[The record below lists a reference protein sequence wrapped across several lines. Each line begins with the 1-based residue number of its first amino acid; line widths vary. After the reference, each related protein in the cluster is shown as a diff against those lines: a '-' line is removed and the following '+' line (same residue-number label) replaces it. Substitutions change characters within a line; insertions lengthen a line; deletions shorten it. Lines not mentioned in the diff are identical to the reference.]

1 MRVVRLLSQSEQIK
15 EITEKL
21 EKGITELFESDSY
34 KEYLKC
40 MSRFTSYSLNNM
52 LLIAMQK
59 PDATAVAGYST
70 WKQMH
75 RQVKKGEKAIKII
88 APCPYRKKVKAEV
101 TDEQGR
107 NILGT
112 DGKPLMESE
121 EKVIMGFRV
130 VNVFDVS
137 STEGEPLPEI
147 AHKLDGTVEGYTDF
161 MDALQQ
167 FSPVPIIFREIE
179 GSANGYY
186 HPADKNI
193 VIDESMSQEMH
204 IKTGIHEIT
213 HALLHDKDNRV
224 QKDSMPDRETK
235 EIQAESVAFTVCQY
249 YGIDTSGYSFGY
261 IAGWASGK
269 DLKELKSSMET
280 IRQTSQAIISGV
292 DKKLEVIKQ
301 SKHIQ
306 MNDKVLKCNM
316 SDITTKGRTANKSR
330 KL

>member
-1 MRVVRLLSQSEQIK
+1 MSQSQQIK

-21 EKGITELFESDSY
+21 QKGIENLFDSENY
-34 KEYLKC
+34 KNYLKT
-40 MSRFTSYSLNNM
+40 MSRFTSYSFNNT

-59 PDATAVAGYST
+59 PDATAVAGYTT
-70 WKQMH
+70 WKQLH

-88 APCPYRKKVKAEV
+88 APCPYRRKGGTEV
-101 TDEQGR
+101 TDEEDNLGR
-107 NILGT
+107 
-112 DGKPLMESE
+112 DGKPLTENA
-121 EKVIMGFRV
+121 EKVIMRFKV
-130 VNVFDVS
+130 ANVFDVS

-147 AHKLDGTVEGYTDF
+147 AYKLDGTVKGYTDF
-161 MDALQQ
+161 MDALKQ
-167 FSPVPIIFREIE
+167 FSPVPIILKEVK

-186 HPADKNI
+186 HLADKNI
-193 VIDESMSQEMH
+193 VIDENMSQEMH

-213 HALLHDKDNRV
+213 HALLHDKDNGV

-316 SDITTKGRTANKSR
+316 SDITSKGRTANKSR